1 MQDKNNKHLM
11 RSITADEKYWV
22 YTTREEI
29 KPKAFDLAASIF
41 VYLVQTGQYPE
52 GLNFKISNNPNRDFD
67 FCQDVHFTKPIT
79 QLETILYIV
88 TNIIDNLPANYN
100 EVTRILVT
108 LYYL

>member
-52 GLNFKISNNPNRDFD
+52 GLNFKISNNPSRDFD
-67 FCQDVHFTKPIT
+67 FCQDVHFTKQIT
-79 QLETILYIV
+79 QLETIIDLVNDIV
-88 TNIIDNLPANYN
+88 DNLSEDYN
-100 EVTRILVT
+100 QVSRILVS